1 MPDTP
6 LLKEILRQILEGIS
20 RIERRFLSIQQPQDF
35 LKDDDG
41 LDRLDGIAMMLIS
54 IGECLK
60 KFEKVGGKELLDQHP
75 DIDWKGTKGIRDF
88 LSHQYF
94 DIDTEIVF
102 AICKHHIQSLKEAI
116 IDIEKQLQ

>member
-1 MPDTP
+1 
-6 LLKEILRQILEGIS
+6 
-20 RIERRFLSIQQPQDF
+20 
-35 LKDDDG
+35 
-41 LDRLDGIAMMLIS
+41 MMLIS

-75 DIDWKGTKGIRDF
+75 HIDWKGAKGIRDF